1 MAKKKTGSAA
11 KEPTFEEAMTGLEG
25 IVREL
30 EEAEI
35 PLEKSL
41 EIFEEGVRLSRF
53 LNRKLNE
60 AEKKVEI
67 LLKGEEG
74 EKVPRPFDPDRE
86 AGEGESEGDA
96 SEQGGLPF

>member
-11 KEPTFEEAMTGLEG
+11 KEPTFEEAMIGLEG

-41 EIFEEGVRLSRF
+41 EIFEDGVRLSRF
-53 LNRKLNE
+53 LNGKLNE

-67 LLKGEEG
+67 LLQGEEG
-74 EKVPRPFDPDRE
+74 GKVPRPFDPGSGT
-86 AGEGESEGDA
+86 GEGEGEEDA

>member
-1 MAKKKTGSAA
+1 MGKKKTGSAA
-11 KEPTFEEAMTGLEG
+11 KEPTFEEAMIGLES

-67 LLKGEEG
+67 LLQGEEG
-74 EKVPRPFDPDRE
+74 KKVPRPFDPESGTGDE
-86 AGEGESEGDA
+86 EGEEDA